1 MINWA
6 YPLLYFA
13 LSLTNIQCVNRPS
26 MTCGK
31 IIYDIEV
38 VLSEDAETPSEYSR
52 ELYQKILSSNSPS
65 SRTVYFD
72 GKSSTTQEVNS
83 VYGFNGLVTTIRKAG
98 SDKYTYCK
106 EFPQLSFYM
115 ELEDEVEANGE
126 FVPVQV
132 SYSGKEKRILGFRC
146 KEATLTDA
154 NSIYQIW
161 YTDEITITDSTHAI
175 LHHDKIPGI
184 ILEQTELPSSGPT
197 YFYRHYTA
205 TAFSSDPLPN
215 GIFEIPDGYQQVSSI
230 DEARTKNKALME
242 QKAKEELA
250 DSPLNEDEQ
259 KRFLGAWLITTQVDS
274 ILLHIVESDQH
285 SMGMN
290 NYSVLLYY
298 LNSPDRPLPAASI
311 QEARLMG
318 RKLLVE
324 SPPNFDLYSLDSDS
338 RTITLER
345 NPIFKYRKLDA
356 DSWKEIMEKY
366 QLL

>member
-26 MTCGK
+26 MTSGK

-38 VLSEDAETPSEYSR
+38 VLSEDADTPAEYSR
-52 ELYQKILSSNSPS
+52 ELYQKILTSNSPS

-83 VYGFNGLVTTIRKAG
+83 VYGFTGPTTTIRKAD
-98 SDKYTYCK
+98 SDRYTYCK
-106 EFPQLSFYM
+106 EFPQLSFYL
-115 ELEDEVEANGE
+115 EFEDEVKANGE

-154 NSIYQIW
+154 NSIFKIW
-161 YTDEITITDSTHAI
+161 YTDEITVRDSTHAI

-205 TAFSSDPLPN
+205 TSFSSDPLPN
-215 GIFEIPDGYQQVSSI
+215 GIFEVPPGYQQVKSI
-230 DEARTKNKALME
+230 DEARAKNKSLME
-242 QKAKEELA
+242 QYATEELA
-250 DSPLNEDEQ
+250 NSPLNEDE
-259 KRFLGAWLITTQVDS
+259 KKMFLGAWLITSEADS
-274 ILLHIVESDQH
+274 LLLHIVESDQH

-290 NYSVLLYY
+290 NYAVLLYY
-298 LNSPDRPLPAASI
+298 LNSPERPLQAASI

-318 RKLLVE
+318 RKLLVDT
-324 SPPNFDLYSLDSDS
+324 PPNIDLYAFDSVS
-338 RTITLER
+338 KTITLER
-345 NPIFKYRKLDA
+345 NPIFKYRKLATDA
-356 DSWKEIMEKY
+356 WKEIVEKY
-366 QLL
+366 QIL